1 LGALPPPSTATS
13 CDYTSQVKFTN
24 GVPYLPGDR
33 VYCKGIRITGG
44 TVTFGPGVHVI
55 RGDEF
60 RASGNS
66 EIYGTD
72 VTFYL
77 TERNGSYATID
88 LTATVMEL
96 SAPTSGPS
104 KGVLFFSDRNAPT
117 TLVNKLA
124 GTATMQMNGIVYM
137 PTTQLDY
144 RGGSS
149 STAPASFLVARKIRF
164 VGNSYVSSGGS
175 SIQLPSGLTTVS
187 LVE

>member
-1 LGALPPPSTATS
+1 
-13 CDYTSQVKFTN
+13 
-24 GVPYLPGDR
+24 
-33 VYCKGIRITGG
+33 
-44 TVTFGPGVHVI
+44 
-55 RGDEF
+55 
-60 RASGNS
+60 
-66 EIYGTD
+66 
-72 VTFYL
+72 
-77 TERNGSYATID
+77 
-88 LTATVMEL
+88 MEL
-96 SAPTSGPS
+96 SAPTSGPN
-104 KGVLFFSDRNAPT
+104 KGVLFFQDRNAPT

-149 STAPASFLVARKIRF
+149 SSAPASFLVARKIRF